1 MKHSESIKNIA
12 AALLKAQAEME
23 NAHKNA
29 NNPAFRS
36 KYADLAEILATVKPV
51 LTKHG
56 VTLLQSP
63 GFADGLVTLDTMLM
77 HPESGEWIRGEWAS
91 PISKSDPQGVGSA
104 TTYGRRYSLAAI
116 CGIAQEDDDGNAAS
130 QPAAKP
136 YYQNNQGPPP
146 AQRPESKPVG
156 VQHTNAP
163 DIADQVLQFGKMKGR
178 TWGWLVEHDPS
189 YVEWAIKS
197 MDRLAPEAKDMLKLM
212 LADRAMQPVGAE
224 VPLDQPDDDLP
235 FK

>member
-77 HPESGEWIRGEWAS
+77 HPDSGEWIRGEWAS

-116 CGIAQEDDDGNAAS
+116 CGIAQEDDDGSAAS
-130 QPAAKP
+130 QPS
-136 YYQNNQGPPP
+136 
-146 AQRPESKPVG
+146 QRQEVRGAPLRQEPVQLKPVG

-163 DIADQVLQFGKMKGR
+163 DILDQELTFGKMKGR
-178 TWGWLVEHDPS
+178 TWGWLVQHDPS
-189 YVEWAIKS
+189 YVEWAIAK
-197 MDRLAPEAKDMLKLM
+197 MERLAPEARDYLKLA
-212 LADRAMQPVGAE
+212 LAERAMQPVGDPA
-224 VPLDQPDDDLP
+224 DDLSQPEPDLLP
-235 FK
+235 F